1 MSGRHAC
8 ALLLVTVAVAVGPGC
23 GPSPAP
29 WAFDT
34 IPEQQFRL
42 EMHDET
48 LVDDVTV
55 EIERLADVRLAR
67 VGGGDGSETE
77 LELFLDRYYL
87 RVTGGPGGETQVA
100 ISRDAFVSRAAD
112 GTELR
117 LDGDDQTPSAL
128 SVAAL
133 LERPLSGTAV
143 DTTGA
148 LARSSWHAVDPLV
161 QDVEIL
167 GWLLL
172 GLPVLSGGDETWTAS
187 REVPKIGS
195 YRLGVELPLRFEA
208 APAAAGAEAGAG
220 TLRHLR
226 LTGFASRPEITLTD
240 GYAGSIELSL
250 EGQTRL
256 GSAGDLRKSEL
267 VLAMVFES
275 KSGSVI
281 RSRHSV
287 VIACLDCEGRGQIS
301 R

>member
-1 MSGRHAC
+1 MSRRPQRFV
-8 ALLLVTVAVAVGPGC
+8 LLPGLLAAAVGLGC

-34 IPEQQFRL
+34 IPEQRFRL

-48 LVDDVTV
+48 VVDDVTV
-55 EIERLADVRLAR
+55 EIERLADVRLAL
-67 VGGGDGSETE
+67 VAGDGSESE
-77 LELFLDRYYL
+77 FELFLERYYL
-87 RVTGGPGGETQVA
+87 RVTGGPGRETQVA
-100 ISRDAFVSRAAD
+100 ISPKAFVSRAAD

-117 LDGDDQTPSAL
+117 LESDDRTPSAL

-133 LERPLSGTAV
+133 LERPLSGAAV
-143 DTTGA
+143 DARGA
-148 LARSSWHAVDPLV
+148 LVRSSWHAADPLL

-167 GWLLL
+167 AWLML
-172 GLPVLSGGDETWTAS
+172 GLPVLGDDDETWTAS

-195 YRLGVELPLRFEA
+195 YRLGVELPLRFEHSGGR
-208 APAAAGAEAGAG
+208 PKAGAVRQ
-220 TLRHLR
+220 LRMA
-226 LTGFASRPEITLTD
+226 GFASRPEITLTD

-256 GSAGDLRKSEL
+256 GSAGDLQKSEL

-275 KSGSVI
+275 KSGAVI

-287 VIACLDCEGRGQIS
+287 VIGCLDCEDRVQIF